1 MNICIDV
8 SLHVLCPATSPSSW
22 KDKLRI
28 RRIMD
33 DRYHHRNR
41 KQNKY
46 NSLERQTYK
55 SCVKTKYRCQAW
67 CIRQQN
73 KFCRANINSFKLRPM
88 NRQNMASGI
97 TKLYILAAIWQHLPK
112 CKFQHIKVVSKMH
125 RQPSPQGNGFR
136 SRAAH
141 HLPHLHNL
149 WSHTL
154 SIVWLDRK
162 LSKYCMLFDTTAPR
176 KN

>member
-88 NRQNMASGI
+88 NRQNMASPNYTSWPQFGNTCQNVNSNISRWCQKCTDNRALRAMVSDLVRPI
-97 TKLYILAAIWQHLPK
+97 TSLICTTSGRTRFLLYGWIA
-112 CKFQHIKVVSKMH
+112 
-125 RQPSPQGNGFR
+125 N
-136 SRAAH
+136 
-141 HLPHLHNL
+141 
-149 WSHTL
+149 
-154 SIVWLDRK
+154 
-162 LSKYCMLFDTTAPR
+162 
-176 KN
+176 